1 MMYDYVDI
9 GTSNF
14 DTSLDVAT
22 DTDNIIL
29 VEPIKRFLDELPS
42 GDNIIKVNCAIGS
55 KPSTDVIYC
64 VNPELAVA
72 QHFTGCNQIG
82 KIHPLLKQEID
93 SQHLQLSDIIAE
105 PIEIITFQQL
115 CEQYDIT
122 WIAQLKIDTEGHEAI
137 ILKQVLQ
144 RIKTRELVVDEIK
157 FEYNY
162 LSDKQVLDHLIL
174 AFKEIKYVP
183 YYESTDVRL
192 VRN

>member
-1 MMYDYVDI
+1 MIYDYVDI

-29 VEPIKRFLDELPS
+29 VEPIKRFLDDLPS

-55 KPSTDVIYC
+55 KPSTDVIYS
-64 VNPELAVA
+64 VRPGIGWEGLY
-72 QHFTGCNQIG
+72 GCNQIG
-82 KIHPLLKQEID
+82 KIHPLIKYEIGR
-93 SQHLQLSDIIAE
+93 QTIQASDVISE
-105 PIEIITFQQL
+105 SIEIITFQQL

-122 WIAQLKIDTEGHEAI
+122 WISQLKIDTEGHEAI

-144 RIKTRELVVDEIK
+144 KIKKRELVVDEIK

-174 AFKEIKYVP
+174 AFKEIRYIP
-183 YYESTDVRL
+183 YYEPNDVRL

>member
-1 MMYDYVDI
+1 
-9 GTSNF
+9 
-14 DTSLDVAT
+14 
-22 DTDNIIL
+22 
-29 VEPIKRFLDELPS
+29 
-42 GDNIIKVNCAIGS
+42 
-55 KPSTDVIYC
+55 
-64 VNPELAVA
+64 
-72 QHFTGCNQIG
+72 
-82 KIHPLLKQEID
+82 
-93 SQHLQLSDIIAE
+93 
-105 PIEIITFQQL
+105 L

-144 RIKTRELVVDEIK
+144 RIKTRKLVVDEIK

-174 AFKEIKYVP
+174 AFKEIKYIP